1 MLSTF
6 LIHFAL
12 TGWLQLVGGISASC
26 MIGLVMIPSGS
37 DEGRSIK
44 SVSKKIE
51 KRLKRLWKFI
61 PIPEDVIQ
69 SRFAAKDLISL
80 RLLPELG
87 FLAACKAFRSESYG
101 SY

>member
-6 LIHFAL
+6 LTHFVL
-12 TGWLQLVGGISASC
+12 TGWLQLGGGISASR
-26 MIGLVMIPSGS
+26 MIGLLMIANGS

-51 KRLKRLWKFI
+51 KRLNRLWKFI
-61 PIPEDVIQ
+61 PIPKNVIL

-80 RLLPELG
+80 RLLRELG
-87 FLAACKAFRSESYG
+87 FFAPRKTGRSESHGNY
-101 SY
+101 